1 MSSLIETPSA
11 KTAASAAPDGSRRGF
26 LARLVAI
33 VVAAALYVPALAAG
47 ALAFLNPLRIKSEG
61 GKRIRLTTLDMLP
74 ADGTPQRFP
83 VIADRSDAWTFY
95 PNEPIG
101 AVWLRLT
108 DAKQKKVQAV
118 QVLCPHLGCYVDFRT
133 ADKTFFCPCHRA
145 SFDMEGKRT
154 EERSMSPRDLDTLD
168 VEIRNGNEVWVNYL
182 KFRTGSSEKIV
193 EA

>member
-1 MSSLIETPSA
+1 MSSLLETPSA
-11 KTAASAAPDGSRRGF
+11 KTAAEAQKSRRGF

-33 VVAAALYVPALAAG
+33 VVAAVLYVPALVAG

-61 GKRIRLTTLDMLP
+61 GKQIRLTTLDLLP

-118 QVLCPHLGCYVDFRT
+118 QVVCPHLGCYVEFRT

-145 SFDMEGKRT
+145 SFDLDGKRR
-154 EERSMSPRDLDTLD
+154 EERSMSPRDLDTLE
-168 VEIRNGNEVWVNYL
+168 VGIRNGNEVWVDYR
-182 KFRTGSSEKIV
+182 KFRTGSSEKIE